1 MGKKAAFSERNPFSP
16 GAGHSPPYL
25 AGRDGEVT
33 EFHKH
38 LDQEII
44 LKNTILTG
52 LRGTGKTVLME
63 DRYRPLAL
71 RKHWVWV
78 GSDFSEASFVSEE
91 HLCIRL
97 LTDLSVFT
105 SNLRWPDAGGAFGF
119 MPRESSPERLSFD
132 RLLACFEATPGLMVD
147 KLKAALELVWEVI
160 KASRKIKG
168 IVFAYDESQVVG
180 DRPEK
185 DQYPLAIL
193 LEAFQSMQRKG
204 TRFLLLLTGLP
215 TLFPRLVDSR
225 TYAERMF
232 TVQEIGRLGP
242 EASREAILV
251 PLKKSKLRF
260 APRDIKTITAVSAGY
275 PYFIQ
280 FICREA
286 FDYLRLN
293 PADQAIPIE
302 GIIRKLDADFFAG
315 RWENLTD
322 RQRDLLYCVA
332 RLERAEVEFSISDIV
347 ESSRKLKVKRFTSG
361 DVSQILPRLIDKGIV
376 YKNRLGKYS
385 FAVPLFSRFIRRKL
399 ARTPQEFQKS
409 LF

>member
-1 MGKKAAFSERNPFSP
+1 
-16 GAGHSPPYL
+16 
-25 AGRDGEVT
+25 
-33 EFHKH
+33 
-38 LDQEII
+38 
-44 LKNTILTG
+44 
-52 LRGTGKTVLME
+52 
-63 DRYRPLAL
+63 
-71 RKHWVWV
+71 
-78 GSDFSEASFVSEE
+78 
-91 HLCIRL
+91 
-97 LTDLSVFT
+97 
-105 SNLRWPDAGGAFGF
+105 
-119 MPRESSPERLSFD
+119 
-132 RLLACFEATPGLMVD
+132 
-147 KLKAALELVWEVI
+147 
-160 KASRKIKG
+160 
-168 IVFAYDESQVVG
+168 
-180 DRPEK
+180 
-185 DQYPLAIL
+185 
-193 LEAFQSMQRKG
+193 
-204 TRFLLLLTGLP
+204 LLTGLP